1 MTAALKLTRRRLLA
15 MVIDAIIIV
24 IAYYATL
31 AFRFAGRI
39 PEDISFTSRSFA
51 IFAALAIFAHLAA
64 NWVGSVY
71 AIVNRYVGLPQAL
84 RLGEGSLV
92 VVAVLT
98 LIALGWPTG
107 RHLLPLSVV
116 IVGGVGATVAMIGVR
131 FYGRVFHE
139 RSLSNVGGGK
149 RLLLVGSGQA
159 ADMIVREIHR
169 NPALRVHVVGLV
181 DDDPSLWGM
190 RLHNHPVLGA
200 VEDVPRLVATHEVNE
215 VLVCIP
221 SATPEQMTRIYRQ
234 AKLARVPI
242 KTLPNLTELVD
253 GTASLADARAL
264 DIEDLLGRPK
274 AQTDLADITAYLRG
288 RRVLV
293 TGAGGS
299 IGSELVRQIAGF
311 LPAELVLVDRDESA
325 LYDLHEQLRVS
336 GFHAYALV
344 PASILGQAKMEQV
357 FAEHRPEVVFHAA
370 AFKHVPLMELHPDQ
384 AVLNNVKGTLM
395 VAEAAAQAGAE
406 RFVNISTDKA
416 VDPVNVM
423 GATKR
428 VGEHVLHH
436 LAPRYPKTRFVSVRF
451 GNVLGSRGSVIP
463 IFRRQIEAGGPVTIT
478 HPEMTRYFMM
488 IEEAVQLVL
497 QAAALDDLPNDVG
510 AQGAQGHHGTLI
522 LEMGEPVPIM
532 DLARKMI
539 DLMANGRADAI
550 DIDITGL
557 RPGEKL
563 HENLVCRGERTSP
576 TKHPLIRLARFC
588 RDDACPESPA
598 LPPGFARDL
607 ERLIA
612 LAERHASPEEL
623 VAALQACVPTYEPFD
638 WDGVGTFPGARP
650 AREEGAEGAAHR
662 PSAGPMVPFPLEDMA
677 RQGFTRADGV

>member
-1 MTAALKLTRRRLLA
+1 MKAALKLTRRRLLA
-15 MVIDAIIIV
+15 MAIDAIIIV
-24 IAYYATL
+24 VAYYAAL
-31 AFRFAGRI
+31 LFRFAGDI
-39 PEDISFTSRSFA
+39 PAELTFTSRHFVT
-51 IFAALAIFAHLAA
+51 FAALAIVAHLVA

-71 AIVNRYVGLPQAL
+71 TIVNRYVGLSQAL
-84 RLGEGSLV
+84 RLGEGSLIAV
-92 VVAVLT
+92 VVLF
-98 LIALGWPTG
+98 LITAGWPTG
-107 RHLLPLSVV
+107 RHLLPFSVV
-116 IVGGVGATVAMIGVR
+116 IVGGVGATIAMIGVR

-159 ADMIVREIHR
+159 ADMIVREIRR
-169 NPALRVHVVGLV
+169 NPAARVHVVGLV
-181 DDDPSLWGM
+181 DDDPALAGM
-190 RLHNHPVLGA
+190 RLQSHPVLGT
-200 VEDVPRLVATHEVNE
+200 VEDVPRLVAEYEADE
-215 VLVCIP
+215 VLVCTP
-221 SATPEQMTRIYRQ
+221 SATAEQMSRIYRLVKP
-234 AKLARVPI
+234 AGVPI
-242 KTLPNLTELVD
+242 KTLPDLSQLVD
-253 GTASLADARAL
+253 GAATLADAREL
-264 DIEDLLGRPK
+264 HIEDLLGRPK

-299 IGSELVRQIAGF
+299 IGSELVRQIASF

-336 GFHAYALV
+336 EFHAYTLV
-344 PASILGQAKMEQV
+344 PASILGRAKMEQV
-357 FAEHRPEVVFHAA
+357 FVKHRPEVVFHAA

-395 VAEAAAQAGAE
+395 LAEAAAQAGVE

-436 LAPRYPKTRFVSVRF
+436 LAPRYPRTRFVSVRF

-497 QAAALDDLPNDVG
+497 QAAALDDLPTET
-510 AQGAQGHHGTLI
+510 GAQGHHGTLI
-522 LEMGEPVPIM
+522 LEMGAPVPIM

-539 DLMANGRADAI
+539 DLMANGHADSIGI
-550 DIDITGL
+550 DVTGL

-563 HENLVCRGERTSP
+563 HENLVCRGESTSP
-576 TKHPLIRLARFC
+576 TKHPLIKLARYC
-588 RDDACPESPA
+588 RDETCDESTA
-598 LPPGFARDL
+598 LPPDFARDL

-612 LAERHASPEEL
+612 LADRHASSQEL
-623 VAALQACVPTYEPFD
+623 MAALKACAPTYEPFD
-638 WDGVGTFPGARP
+638 WAGVGTFPGARP
-650 AREEGAEGAAHR
+650 APCVAPTIPFIDR
-662 PSAGPMVPFPLEDMA
+662 PPGHWGRSS
-677 RQGFTRADGV
+677 